1 MTTAA
6 THIAE
11 PYGEGKVLI
20 RDVELFAGYDPEI
33 DDSREDADEMRKWD
47 DEKVREVVDRTKF
60 YMARGAYPKL
70 VKLHQREGQDTPDE
84 SFGDIVEIRYEGRS
98 GVPMIVGDIVVSEQ
112 TFKRDIASGAF
123 PRRSAEIW
131 PDGYLSEVALL
142 GRETPARP
150 LPDMRFS
157 RNATTGAAPMVFVR
171 NVEPATFAFD
181 ESKIKRAKD
190 GKFATK
196 EEREAAAASE
206 EKVADTPGGNDET
219 RTAKVI
225 RGDGRE
231 VDVFVPDRDADDEAK
246 RIEDAMDSEAVI
258 EAANYVTD
266 GMLGLDEAAETIAE
280 EFQISFDVAREIV
293 AERVGAE
300 DAAAESP
307 APLSAAATEALD
319 ASYGSIDALIADHI
333 KTGIPYD
340 EIIGDMASDFQL
352 TSDDEDAI
360 LAAVEAV
367 VYAEDEPAEPADQ
380 SSNVSQ
386 KPTRS
391 FKEQL
396 DAEDAAAIDAL
407 DLAEEIVEGRM
418 EIGDAA
424 EELAAMHG
432 LSFADAE
439 TIIERAFDK
448 LEAEINRNSGP
459 VDENGNDD
467 LTTYDS
473 LDDYEQESVRKIAV
487 EILERIVDGVLR
499 EEDAVSILAGDT
511 GLPIDEADYIY
522 SYIKDLMGD
531 DIAEANRMR
540 GNENSSLNDP
550 QSHAMKRVADAI
562 ADSLAS
568 GDMDDSDALKAMRE
582 SFPNAS
588 NDVILGALNDARQRS
603 PRGFSRRGRKQTFA
617 ATYPGAGNTTTPAYG
632 DEDMNP
638 VDDDREIMS
647 RLEELEETYGRSR
660 FAKACRGRYERDEDE
675 EAETFGLAEADEE
688 KLGYKRSRK
697 GRAAVKSARSTDARR
712 REFARRLAAMKAAP
726 QRDAAL
732 KRMNARLAAL
742 ESRNNALR
750 AELDRA
756 EFSRAIDQMEAEGF
770 RFNGQRETILDDIVG
785 SRDPEGRM
793 DFYRSVLP
801 QAPIGQRIPTTGVRI
816 NQTAGAMSEDKI
828 QFAREKAKAKAI
840 ASRGTDNPITYSE
853 AFDEIVASMSKE
865 A

>member
-47 DEKVREVVDRTKF
+47 DEKVRDVVDRTKF

-181 ESKIKRAKD
+181 ESKIKRAND

-196 EEREAAAASE
+196 EERAASE
-206 EKVADTPGGNDET
+206 A
-219 RTAKVI
+219 
-225 RGDGRE
+225 
-231 VDVFVPDRDADDEAK
+231 
-246 RIEDAMDSEAVI
+246 
-258 EAANYVTD
+258 
-266 GMLGLDEAAETIAE
+266 
-280 EFQISFDVAREIV
+280 
-293 AERVGAE
+293 
-300 DAAAESP
+300 
-307 APLSAAATEALD
+307 
-319 ASYGSIDALIADHI
+319 
-333 KTGIPYD
+333 
-340 EIIGDMASDFQL
+340 ASDD
-352 TSDDEDAI
+352 TKSPD
-360 LAAVEAV
+360 
-367 VYAEDEPAEPADQ
+367 
-380 SSNVSQ
+380 VSK
-386 KPTRS
+386 KPNRS
-391 FKEQL
+391 FEEQP
-396 DAEDAAAIDAL
+396 DAEDDVDIDAA
-407 DLAEEIVEGRM
+407 DFAEEIAEGRM

-439 TIIERAFDK
+439 KIIEGAVDER
-448 LEAEINRNSGP
+448 EAEINRNYEYDDDEYDDDEDDDDEKDSAIEPDLDGMEDDARDLASQVRDGSLGFDDAIASLSVDFMISEGDAADLLQTAIDAMPDASRFTPEELQAQGRAAIDAMPDASRFTPEELQAQGRAAIDAMPHPNALPSPEQLAAEGRSVIDGQGP
-459 VDENGNDD
+459 LPLAPLGSPDAK
-467 LTTYDS
+467 TY
-473 LDDYEQESVRKIAV
+473 I
-487 EILERIVDGVLR
+487 DGL
-499 EEDAVSILAGDT
+499 LAAGFPTD
-511 GLPIDEADYIY
+511 
-522 SYIKDLMGD
+522 D
-531 DIAEANRMR
+531 DIARQEAMIGTPEEMEFTADIEELVPLAQEDVHSTELWGAEERLAAKYGLSMEAITIAVDALADELST
-540 GNENSSLNDP
+540 GATS
-550 QSHAMKRVADAI
+550 QSERRSERSKEMDRVANSL
-562 ADSLAS
+562 ADSLAT
-568 GDMDDSDALKAMRE
+568 GDMDWPAVLKGMTD

-588 NDVILGALNDARQRS
+588 LDLIMGALNDARLRTQKR
-603 PRGFSRRGRKQTFA
+603 FSRRGRKQTFN

-632 DEDMNP
+632 DKDMDP

-660 FAKACRGRYERDEDE
+660 FAKACRSRYERHKDD

-688 KLGYKRSRK
+688 KLGYQRSRK
-697 GRAAVKSARSTDARR
+697 GRIASKSSRSTESRR

-726 QRDAAL
+726 KRDAAL

-840 ASRGTDNPITYSE
+840 ASRGTNNPITYSE
-853 AFDEIVASMSKE
+853 AFDAIVANMSKE